1 MNQSKTS
8 ESINSERTENI
19 DIKKVE
25 IDGFKKSIVKY
36 YF

>member
-1 MNQSKTS
+1 MNQSKNS
-8 ESINSERTENI
+8 ESINSERTENS
-19 DIKKVE
+19 DVKKIE